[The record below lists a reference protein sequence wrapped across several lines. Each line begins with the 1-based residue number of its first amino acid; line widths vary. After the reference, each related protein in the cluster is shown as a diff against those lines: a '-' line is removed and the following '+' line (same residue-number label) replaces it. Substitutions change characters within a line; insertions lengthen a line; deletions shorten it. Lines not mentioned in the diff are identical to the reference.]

1 MSAICGS
8 PGLAFELS
16 AQRGILPPHD
26 MAEAYA
32 FPGDIG
38 LNSTV
43 KLFGILS
50 ASIENHFHAAVGN
63 IAHRALVVGNSFS
76 GKPQALM

>member
-1 MSAICGS
+1 MSAICGL

-26 MAEAYA
+26 MAGAVL
-32 FPGDIG
+32 GDIG

-43 KLFGILS
+43 KVSGILS
-50 ASIENHFHAAVGN
+50 ASIETTFMPPSETLLTEHWWLE
-63 IAHRALVVGNSFS
+63 IPS
-76 GKPQALM
+76 PEIQALM